1 MGSFSKKNEDEKE
14 QKTELIQFRCTPSIK
29 EKLTKLA
36 EKEGIDVS
44 KFVRNLSLKSISLSE
59 KKKSQVTAAVTGTV
73 TAEHRNE
80 IDMESVTN
88 WIFGLVILLVFVLV
102 FRWVAR
108 FLY

>member
-1 MGSFSKKNEDEKE
+1 MESFSKKNEDEKE

-59 KKKSQVTAAVTGTV
+59 KKKSHVTAAVTV
-73 TAEHRNE
+73 EQRNE
-80 IDMESVTN
+80 IYMESVTN

-102 FRWVAR
+102 FKLVAR
-108 FLY
+108 FF